1 MIMIDSGKIS
11 SSSVIDKNSNTK
23 GFLFNFVLIK
33 QLDIA
38 VYLPL

>member
-11 SSSVIDKNSNTK
+11 SSSVIDKNSNSK
-23 GFLFNFVLIK
+23 SFLFNFVLFK
-33 QLDIA
+33 KLDIA